1 MATQIYL
8 DPPDDGGPPTEN
20 QRRAQALLRL
30 CPELMWRIRR
40 SAGSGSAPIVI
51 GADAERPH
59 FCDDDGAVHVGARYI
74 LAPVDWA

>member
-8 DPPDDGGPPTEN
+8 DPPSADDPPTEN

-30 CPELMWRIRR
+30 CPELLWRIRR
-40 SAGSGSAPIVI
+40 SAGSASAPIII

-59 FCDDDGAVHVGARYI
+59 CDDEGCIRVGARYI

>member
-8 DPPDDGGPPTEN
+8 DAPDEDGPPTED

-30 CPELMWRIRR
+30 CPELLWRIRR
-40 SAGSGSAPIVI
+40 VAGSASAHIVI

-59 FCDDDGAVHVGARYI
+59 CDDEGCIRVGAYYV
-74 LAPVDWA
+74 LARIA